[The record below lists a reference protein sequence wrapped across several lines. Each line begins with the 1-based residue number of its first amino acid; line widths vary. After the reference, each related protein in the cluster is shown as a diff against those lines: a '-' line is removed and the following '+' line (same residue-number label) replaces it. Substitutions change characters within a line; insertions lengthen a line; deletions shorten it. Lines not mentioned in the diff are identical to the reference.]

1 MHQCVTYNRYYP
13 TQKQFAQAILAFF
26 RETIP
31 KEWKNFR
38 DKVSDNFRVIN
49 HENFRILA

>member
-1 MHQCVTYNRYYP
+1 MEREEVGTRLTRSSHS
-13 TQKQFAQAILAFF
+13 FAKPF
-26 RETIP
+26 R
-31 KEWKNFR
+31 KNGKNFR